1 MWPCL
6 HDEGY
11 AYLAPTQLMLR
22 RACGIAYNV
31 AAEREFAETKLQL
44 HHPASCVVGMG
55 LPARP
60 NSEQP
65 NTAASRFRKST
76 GIKDPFLLYAG
87 RNSEAK
93 NVPLLLEF
101 FARFKARHTHPLKLV
116 LMGSKNNVDQPDVI
130 SIGVR
135 DEQDKFD
142 AYAAALALCQP
153 SLNESLSIVM
163 MEAWQMGTP
172 AFVHRDC
179 AVTRAHV
186 IQSNGG
192 LYFGNYVEF
201 ESALEFMLSSPE
213 LCAAMG
219 QAGQRYVSAQY
230 SWSAVMQRFQTG
242 LQIWREAKH
251 HYGRN

>member
-1 MWPCL
+1 
-6 HDEGY
+6 
-11 AYLAPTQLMLR
+11 
-22 RACGIAYNV
+22 
-31 AAEREFAETKLQL
+31 
-44 HHPASCVVGMG
+44 
-55 LPARP
+55 
-60 NSEQP
+60 
-65 NTAASRFRKST
+65 
-76 GIKDPFLLYAG
+76 
-87 RNSEAK
+87 
-93 NVPLLLEF
+93 
-101 FARFKARHTHPLKLV
+101 